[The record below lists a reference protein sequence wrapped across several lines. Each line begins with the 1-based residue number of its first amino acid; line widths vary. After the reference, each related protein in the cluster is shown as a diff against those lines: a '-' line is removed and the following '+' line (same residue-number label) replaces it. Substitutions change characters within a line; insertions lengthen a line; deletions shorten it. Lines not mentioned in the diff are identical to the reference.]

1 MLIFGLEN
9 LYFSIQTNML
19 TTVEKVI
26 FLQDIDIFEFTSTED
41 LAHIA
46 AITDEVQ
53 FQEGETLFEEGD
65 ISDAMFLVIEGK
77 VRLTRG
83 EQEVMVAQKKDVF
96 GTWALFDDE
105 PRVVAA
111 KTLENSLLLEI
122 DKEDFIDLLADHVAI
137 TQSVLKTMVKR
148 LRNLMTRISR

>member
-1 MLIFGLEN
+1 
-9 LYFSIQTNML
+9 ML

-53 FQEGETLFEEGD
+53 FQSGDTIFEEGE
-65 ISDAMFLVIEGK
+65 ISDAMYMVIEGK

-83 EQEVMVAQKKDVF
+83 DQKVMVAEKKDVF

-105 PRVVAA
+105 PRVAAA
-111 KTLENSLLLEI
+111 KTLESSLLLQI

>member
-1 MLIFGLEN
+1 
-9 LYFSIQTNML
+9 ML

-26 FLQDIDIFEFTSTED
+26 FLQDIDIFEFISTED
-41 LAHIA
+41 LSHIA
-46 AITDEVQ
+46 AITDEVE
-53 FQEGETLFEEGD
+53 FNADEMIFEEGE
-65 ISDAMFLVIEGK
+65 ISDAMYMVIEGK

-83 EQEVMVAQKKDVF
+83 SQEVMVAQKKDVF

-105 PRVVAA
+105 PRVATA
-111 KTLENSLLLEI
+111 KTLENSRLLHI
-122 DKEDFIDLLADHVAI
+122 DKEDFIDLLADNVAI

>member
-1 MLIFGLEN
+1 
-9 LYFSIQTNML
+9 ML

-41 LAHIA
+41 LSYIA
-46 AITDEVQ
+46 AITDEVE
-53 FQEGETLFEEGD
+53 FQADEMIFEEGE
-65 ISDAMFLVIEGK
+65 ISDAMYMVIEGK

-83 EQEVMVAQKKDVF
+83 SQEVMVAQKKDVF

-105 PRVVAA
+105 PRVATA
-111 KTLENSLLLEI
+111 KTLENSRLLHI

>member
-1 MLIFGLEN
+1 
-9 LYFSIQTNML
+9 ML

-53 FQEGETLFEEGD
+53 FQAGETLFKEGD
-65 ISDAMFLVIEGK
+65 ISDAMYMVIEGK

-83 EQEVMVAQKKDVF
+83 DQEVMVAAKKDVF

-111 KTLENSLLLEI
+111 TTLDNSLLLQI